1 MLSFTSKLLVPRLLL
16 LVVVNA
22 RDPRFGKAQ
31 LRAKQAEAA
40 KRWGMTPGLSR
51 RAQGPIAPKN
61 ITFKNPG
68 VSRMYISHSISYPH
82 PELALEFYVD
92 GTSIPEVGWDV
103 GPSWS
108 GLLPISS
115 DPNETRKVSIRNT
128 LTRLKYQ
135 HCIL

>member
-1 MLSFTSKLLVPRLLL
+1 MLSFTSKLLVPLLLL

-68 VSRMYISHSISYPH
+68 VSRMYISHCISCSH
-82 PELALEFYVD
+82 PEIALEFYVD

-115 DPNETRKVSIRNT
+115 DPNETRKVSTHNI
-128 LTRLKYQ
+128 LTRLKSQ
-135 HCIL
+135 HRVL